1 MTNKKKIVFVFG
13 AGASYGAYAKDKN
26 VRTPPLTATLFNEHR
41 ILQGATKAN
50 ALISLMKQARAV
62 QGNSFDF
69 EKSLAKLVK
78 SKTPERLTQL
88 MDLRYQIHSIIQQGA
103 IGGYSSIPRKS
114 LSLYE
119 DLWFRVKEYF
129 DSIEVRFI
137 NVNYDTILEKGI
149 ADSEGIFEDF
159 NAYIANE
166 DWKLYHPHGNI
177 SWGYKIPQG
186 IQSVTPS
193 KRSRES
199 ILDLAPSTE
208 ISDLELEKSKTP
220 FSGEPYL
227 LQEGLIPAIALPLA
241 GSYEKE
247 LFVSPDSHIQD
258 MRDQCGSPDIL
269 VLIGWRG
276 LDEHILKIL
285 KNGEISTKEVHIVS
299 GSIEGAK
306 AIQKTLEQSHFT
318 ADSYLHIG
326 GGFEAYLK
334 SPEFSTIFPNPAQ

>member
-1 MTNKKKIVFVFG
+1 MTNKKKVVFVFG
-13 AGASYGAYAKDKN
+13 AGASYGAYAKQAK
-26 VRTPPLTATLFNEHR
+26 VKTPPLTATVFNEHR

-50 ALISLMKQARAV
+50 ALISLMKQAKAEL
-62 QGNSFDF
+62 GKSFDF

-103 IGGYSSIPRKS
+103 FGGYASTPRQS

-159 NAYIANE
+159 NAYIANN

-177 SWGYKIPQG
+177 SWGYKIPKN
-186 IQSVTPS
+186 IQSATQS
-193 KRSRES
+193 KWSRES
-199 ILDLAPSTE
+199 ILGLAPSTE

-220 FSGEPYL
+220 FPGEPYL

-258 MRDQCGSPDIL
+258 MKDECGSPDIL
-269 VLIGWRG
+269 VLIGWRA
-276 LDEHILKIL
+276 LDEHILEIL
-285 KNGEISTKEVHIVS
+285 NNGEIRTKEVHIVS

-306 AIQKTLEQSHFT
+306 EIQKTLEKSNFT
-318 ADSYLHIG
+318 ADSYLHID
-326 GGFEAYLK
+326 GGFEGYLK
-334 SPEFSTIFPNPAQ
+334 SSEFSDIFPNPAQ